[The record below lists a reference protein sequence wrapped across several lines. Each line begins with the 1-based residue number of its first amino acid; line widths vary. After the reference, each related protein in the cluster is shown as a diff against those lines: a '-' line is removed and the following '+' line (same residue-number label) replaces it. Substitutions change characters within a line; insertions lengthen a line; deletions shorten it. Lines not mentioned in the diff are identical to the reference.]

1 MGGIWDHAGRHAG
14 EFLGQAIL
22 LLITDG
28 MPSSEE
34 EPSPEVSPIQML
46 FGSAIDF
53 ASQNPPLAMLI
64 TLGLA
69 FFIANKLRSSAGTIK
84 VGGSSGD
91 RNAAMLAA
99 RERQQSALA
108 AAEARRATYATVP
121 VATAVEQAQ
130 APAAPAAE
138 ARDQMPARMRAAL
151 ERKDAAARAEAR
163 MRGEPAPT
171 PSAPPREVAPPT
183 PAPAPRAAPSAPAA
197 STSNA
202 SGKRKETMTEKLA
215 RIERGKGPSAEFNPL
230 HGSSGGSS
238 FKPSSKKK
246 GG

>member
-1 MGGIWDHAGRHAG
+1 M
-14 EFLGQAIL
+14 
-22 LLITDG
+22 
-28 MPSSEE
+28 
-34 EPSPEVSPIQML
+34 SPIQML

-108 AAEARRATYATVP
+108 AAAEARRATSATVP
-121 VATAVEQAQ
+121 VATAE
-130 APAAPAAE
+130 APAAPAE

-202 SGKRKETMTEKLA
+202 SGKRKETMTEKRA